1 MKCLVCEKPT
11 STVVC
16 IVCCAQNVCKDRDDI
31 FEQHAVPDEDED
43 WLYIEW
49 LQVRDLTDVF
59 LEDIE
64 ASVIPFLYSASSATR
79 DTEMQMI
86 ADAYPARSLSYQRH
100 IFRLTHATIERLQR
114 PQLMLFW
121 QSMLVYGCILQ
132 KLKMPITNALR
143 HLVELETVS
152 DELNNIKKKAQD
164 YLSLVPD
171 PRINHSRR
179 INSSVRN
186 LTETLLVTRNCLVIT
201 LKTLNLP
208 EGGVLQCPRCK
219 KGPIYREQCGDM
231 AGHHGDAYG
240 FHSSDNRCPNP
251 KCRYF
256 GNSADL
262 DWDKWD
268 GLVRIDPSSVFPTA
282 YCNTV
287 KDCQY
292 MTHTPFVVGQVPPRP
307 PCFPFKELDGV
318 CINQFDEIEDEK
330 KRHLIIIRTLLGT
343 LKRNREDEREIL
355 VRQIITKALQYA
367 SVIERDLHELKS
379 DNPTLEWEAHTDYT
393 DLKISFETS
402 PGSALEW
409 LREHKDEYDRC
420 ISESSSDM
428 SSYADNTGIFDYA
441 EPGLS
446 NFYFLNHDDAHL
458 HDEYAPDE
466 SYTFEFPISAT
477 QLLSAPLKHLQ
488 YTMNVLD

>member
-1 MKCLVCEKPT
+1 
-11 STVVC
+11 
-16 IVCCAQNVCKDRDDI
+16 
-31 FEQHAVPDEDED
+31 
-43 WLYIEW
+43 
-49 LQVRDLTDVF
+49 
-59 LEDIE
+59 
-64 ASVIPFLYSASSATR
+64 
-79 DTEMQMI
+79 
-86 ADAYPARSLSYQRH
+86 
-100 IFRLTHATIERLQR
+100 
-114 PQLMLFW
+114 
-121 QSMLVYGCILQ
+121 
-132 KLKMPITNALR
+132 
-143 HLVELETVS
+143 
-152 DELNNIKKKAQD
+152 
-164 YLSLVPD
+164 
-171 PRINHSRR
+171 
-179 INSSVRN
+179 
-186 LTETLLVTRNCLVIT
+186 
-201 LKTLNLP
+201 
-208 EGGVLQCPRCK
+208 
-219 KGPIYREQCGDM
+219 
-231 AGHHGDAYG
+231 
-240 FHSSDNRCPNP
+240 
-251 KCRYF
+251 
-256 GNSADL
+256 
-262 DWDKWD
+262 
-268 GLVRIDPSSVFPTA
+268 
-282 YCNTV
+282 
-287 KDCQY
+287 

-477 QLLSAPLKHLQ
+477 QLLNASIEHLQ